1 MRATP
6 TLLLSLGL
14 IAGFALGT
22 RAASG
27 APLGPSQGFESA
39 GTVLATDSPRADASG
54 AWPVAGSG
62 FESETATTP
71 ADASA
76 AQADHADEDPFAATY
91 HFAEPEVDDPW
102 QPFNRRMYR
111 FNRAIDSVVFKPVA
125 KGYSRFTPR
134 VLRLGVSQFFD
145 NLQEPVVSLNLLLQ
159 GKLKMAGA
167 SLGRFLLNSTLGLG
181 GVLDPASHAK
191 IPNPRADFGQTFA
204 VWGWRKSRYVVL
216 PLFGPATMRD
226 TWGKGV
232 NTTVSPID
240 WLARR
245 EGAEI
250 SLLYGIDARASA
262 LPAESLLADAEDEY
276 AMVRD
281 VYLQYRRCQIVDC
294 SEELPEYLLP
304 DYEFEIPN
312 IDAETLRR

>member
-1 MRATP
+1 MRVASTP
-6 TLLLSLGL
+6 VSRFVLVTSLWLGMVA
-14 IAGFALGT
+14 AGHAALGP
-22 RAASG
+22 A
-27 APLGPSQGFESA
+27 
-39 GTVLATDSPRADASG
+39 
-54 AWPVAGSG
+54 SG
-62 FESETATTP
+62 FESVDAVEPDRSGAIAAAEPARDPMTGAGGATVDSSEPAYASPET
-71 ADASA
+71 
-76 AQADHADEDPFAATY
+76 DPFAATY
-91 HFAEPEVDDPW
+91 HGGDAEVAVKDPW
-102 QPFNRRMYR
+102 QPFNRRMYK
-111 FNRAIDSVVFKPVA
+111 FNRAIDKVIFRPVA

-134 VLRLGVSQFFD
+134 LFRLGVSQFFD

-159 GKLKMAGA
+159 GKLKLAGA
-167 SLGRFLLNSTLGLG
+167 SLGRFLLNTTLGLG

-204 VWGWRKSRYVVL
+204 VWGWRNSRYVVL

-245 EGAEI
+245 EGAEV

-262 LPAESLLADAEDEY
+262 LSAESLLEGAEDEY

-281 VYLQYRRCQIVDC
+281 VYMQYRRCQIVDC
-294 SEELPEYLLP
+294 SEELPDYLLP
-304 DYEFEIPN
+304 DYEFEIPDL
-312 IDAETLRR
+312 DADTLRR